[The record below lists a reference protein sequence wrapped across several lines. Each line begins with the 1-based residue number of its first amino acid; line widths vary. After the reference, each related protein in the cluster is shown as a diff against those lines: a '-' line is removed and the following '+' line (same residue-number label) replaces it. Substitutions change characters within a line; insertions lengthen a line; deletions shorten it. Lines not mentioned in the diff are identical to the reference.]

1 MYGFA
6 FCSWPGQT
14 REASL
19 LEWLLV
25 FTPFPA
31 YVLISLEF
39 LVPLVSQSSLH
50 LLLYWTKDGNLLLIN
65 GTES

>member
-1 MYGFA
+1 MHGSA
-6 FCSWPGQT
+6 FCSQA

-25 FTPFPA
+25 FSPFPV

-39 LVPLVSQSSLH
+39 LDPLVSQSSLH
-50 LLLYWTKDGNLLLIN
+50 LLLYRTKDGNLLLIN